1 LLTENEKD
9 SVRLSGIIPPL
20 LTPFKEN
27 GEVDIDRIPLLVEF
41 LKPYVSGFFVCGTY
55 GSGAL
60 MNVDERKRV
69 FEAVSECVDDS
80 YQLIA
85 HVGTTNQQDA
95 LDLAEH
101 AAQHHARAVSAVPPY
116 YFHHDDETLFQFFRD
131 LINAVSVPVYLYDN
145 PGASGNPISPEL
157 INRLAEVGLNGVKDS
172 TFDIGKTYTVM
183 RKVQKQDFDVVIGSE
198 SLLLPAFMM
207 GAQACISGLANVF
220 PELMNKL
227 YDAARSNDV
236 VLAKDRQTK
245 VLKMW
250 DILHFG
256 SSTPTAYAM
265 LQIRGVDAGLPR
277 KPMLPLRQEI
287 YNKVKNSMQ
296 DTHSIWNI

>member
-1 LLTENEKD
+1 MQKENEKIPM
-9 SVRLSGIIPPL
+9 RLSGIIPPL

-41 LKPYVSGFFVCGTY
+41 LKPYVKGFFVCGTY

-60 MNVDERKRV
+60 MNVDERKKV

-80 YQLIA
+80 YQLIT
-85 HVGTTNQQDA
+85 HVGTTNQRDT

-101 AAQHHARAVSAVPPY
+101 AAQHKALAVSAVPPY
-116 YFHHDDETLFQFFRD
+116 YFHHDEETLFQFFRD
-131 LINAVSVPVYLYDN
+131 LINAASVPVYLYDN
-145 PGASGNPISPEL
+145 PGSSGNQISLEL
-157 INRLAEVGLNGVKDS
+157 INRLAEIGLNGVKDS

-198 SLLLPAFMM
+198 SLLLPAFVM
-207 GAQACISGLANVF
+207 GAQACISGLANVL

-227 YDAARSNDV
+227 YEAVRSNDL
-236 VLAKDRQTK
+236 VLAKDLQTQ

-256 SSTPTAYAM
+256 PSTPTAYAM
-265 LQIRGVDAGLPR
+265 LQIRGIEAGFPR
-277 KPMLPLRQEI
+277 RPMLPLGKEI
-287 YNKVKNSMQ
+287 YGRVVTAMCETESLWK
-296 DTHSIWNI
+296 I